1 LRIARWSRY
10 VEAPSPKDRVVEA
23 DQEASDDDLLKR
35 AMAGLTPRELDVIRR
50 HMLADPSETL
60 EAIGADW
67 DVTGEAMR
75 QCELKAMSKLKQRAR
90 LLRWGE
96 EAPKAAPA
104 PAPAEQPKRGR
115 GRAGRAA

>member
-1 LRIARWSRY
+1 LNQ
-10 VEAPSPKDRVVEA
+10 K
-23 DQEASDDDLLKR
+23 LLMGAALVGSGSALVLPIECIVAECRKR
-35 AMAGLTPRELDVIRR
+35 DVPVLVDGAHVPGAMPLDI
-50 HMLADPSETL
+50 